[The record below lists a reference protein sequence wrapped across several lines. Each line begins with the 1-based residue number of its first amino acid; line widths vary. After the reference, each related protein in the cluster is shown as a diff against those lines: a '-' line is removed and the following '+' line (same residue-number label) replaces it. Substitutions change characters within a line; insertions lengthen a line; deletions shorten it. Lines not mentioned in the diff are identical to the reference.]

1 MHIEIVGYLAA
12 FLTTAAFFP
21 QTYKTIRTRDTRS
34 ISLAMYVMF
43 TLGIAIWLAYGLLIE
58 SWPLIFSNCLTFVM
72 AATILVLKLKE
83 R

>member
-21 QTYKTIRTRDTRS
+21 QTYKTIRTRDTRA

-58 SWPLIFSNCLTFVM
+58 SWPLIFSNSLTFVM
-72 AATILVLKLKE
+72 AGTILVLKLKE

>member
-21 QTYKTIRTRDTRS
+21 QTYKTIRTRDTRA

-58 SWPLIFSNCLTFVM
+58 SWPLIFSNSLTFVM

>member
-1 MHIEIVGYLAA
+1 MHIEIMGYIAA

-21 QTYKTIRTRDTRS
+21 QTYQTIRTRDTRA

-58 SWPLIFSNCLTFVM
+58 SWPRIFSNSLTFVM